1 MKQVVKLTGCI
12 ALMAVIG
19 LALSC
24 KQEEKEDLSSTLSVP
39 DISSTP
45 DFPKDVEFVSSYYE
59 ALTLFNSVKSPL
71 GDQLAEAFND
81 AIAAAF
87 TKDQVTVTGPGEN
100 RSVTLRLPNG
110 YSIPAIPGATIDNG
124 ISSGT
129 YSNSG
134 WEDSRS
140 TGKRSGSA
148 TFNITRFTAAGES
161 KLVPGG
167 SIPPEYI
174 IDDTIQA
181 AGVVKASGRSD
192 YENRRDMVND
202 VDLGE
207 KQSDEVKYAFALTVV
222 GPVGYP
228 ATTKAAKFRFAYTKN
243 TSDNNGKSGRNFLET
258 TTVEVYN
265 RSDTK
270 VYELNEVRSS
280 GFDSLASYIDDA
292 AFNVDWWW

>member
-12 ALMAVIG
+12 ALIAVIG

-45 DFPKDVEFVSSYYE
+45 DFPRDVDVEFVSSYYE
-59 ALTLFNSVKSPL
+59 ALTLFNSINYTL
-71 GDQLAEAFND
+71 GYQLEKAFND
-81 AIAAAF
+81 AIAAAYS
-87 TKDQVTVTGPGEN
+87 KDKITGGDER
-100 RSVTLRLPNG
+100 RSITLRLPNG
-110 YSIPAIPGATIDNG
+110 YPIPAIPGATIDNG

-140 TGKRSGSA
+140 AGERSGSA
-148 TFNITRFTAAGES
+148 TFNITRFTAAG
-161 KLVPGG
+161 G
-167 SIPPEYI
+167 

-192 YENRRDMVND
+192 YEIRHDMVND
-202 VDLGE
+202 VVLGE
-207 KQSDEVKYAFALTVV
+207 KQSDEVKYAFALTVF

-228 ATTKAAKFRFAYTKN
+228 ATTKAAKFRFAYTKS
-243 TSDNNGKSGRNFLET
+243 TSNNNGKSGNNSLET

-280 GFDSLASYIDDA
+280 GFDDIDIDDA
-292 AFNVDWWW
+292 AFNVVAYDWW